1 MSALGELNANRRSR
15 SNYRDSSEPSDN
27 YEFKTP
33 EVFQRCLRSIFT
45 IADIQQVEGL
55 DHPVIGLDIG
65 EVVGKEPYMERIYIE
80 PEYLEA
86 MKD

>member
-1 MSALGELNANRRSR
+1 MQIGDRVRIIGIPPNL
-15 SNYRDSSEPSDN
+15 PDN

-33 EVFQRCLRSIFT
+33 EVFQRCLRSIFA

>member
-1 MSALGELNANRRSR
+1 
-15 SNYRDSSEPSDN
+15 
-27 YEFKTP
+27 
-33 EVFQRCLRSIFT
+33 
-45 IADIQQVEGL
+45 
-55 DHPVIGLDIG
+55 VIGLDIG